1 MSEDQTDEMKSPEEF
16 PEENTSI
23 ESSSSDDQLGRRPGW
38 GRRELFR
45 ALASVPVFGAL
56 AYGVWRKTSSGDEKR
71 RKIFEEL
78 GVTGD
83 APAVIPEAISNPPS
97 EKLRLGVVGY
107 GGRGQAVMR
116 GAGFAPTEWTDR
128 QAEAARRNPRN
139 QTFDT
144 WMGQHD
150 LNLELTSVCDLFDV
164 YAERGLSAS
173 TNSTRPG
180 NREQQLAKRYRT
192 YEELL
197 DSGNVDLIICATPDH
212 WHSRVTMAAAERGIH
227 VYCEKCLTR
236 TEQEAHEVI
245 AAIREAGIVFQLGHQ
260 NRQNEAH
267 MKAKEICEK
276 NILGPITLVETTTN
290 RNDPVGAW
298 VYAIHPEASPQTID
312 WAQYEAASP
321 NPTGFSAERFF
332 RWRCWFD
339 YGTGLA
345 GDLLSHEY
353 DAVNQI
359 LDLGIPASA
368 VASGGVYFYKDGRDV
383 PDTFQVVYEY
393 PERNLTL
400 VYSATLSNGRGRGKV
415 LMGHDASMEVG
426 NGVTVI
432 AEGQST
438 RYEHLIDERVIDPS
452 DPLLTYR
459 PGFRGI
465 DAVTT
470 ATEQYFASRGLLFTY
485 RGGRR
490 FDPTHLHVKEWV
502 DAIRNG
508 GTTSCNVDRAFE
520 EAITCH
526 MATESYLRGRK
537 VTWDPVTKTIV

>member
-1 MSEDQTDEMKSPEEF
+1 MSEDHTHEMKSPEEF

-321 NPTGFSAERFF
+321 NPTDFSAERFF

-400 VYSATLSNGRGRGKV
+400 IYSATLSNGRGRGKV

>member
-116 GAGFAPTEWTDR
+116 GAGFAPTEWADR

-180 NREQQLAKRYRT
+180 NREQQLAQRYRT

-245 AAIREAGIVFQLGHQ
+245 AVSYTH
-260 NRQNEAH
+260 
-267 MKAKEICEK
+267 
-276 NILGPITLVETTTN
+276 
-290 RNDPVGAW
+290 
-298 VYAIHPEASPQTID
+298 
-312 WAQYEAASP
+312 
-321 NPTGFSAERFF
+321 
-332 RWRCWFD
+332 
-339 YGTGLA
+339 
-345 GDLLSHEY
+345 
-353 DAVNQI
+353 
-359 LDLGIPASA
+359 
-368 VASGGVYFYKDGRDV
+368 
-383 PDTFQVVYEY
+383 
-393 PERNLTL
+393 LTL
-400 VYSATLSNGRGRGKV
+400 
-415 LMGHDASMEVG
+415 
-426 NGVTVI
+426 
-432 AEGQST
+432 
-438 RYEHLIDERVIDPS
+438 
-452 DPLLTYR
+452 
-459 PGFRGI
+459 
-465 DAVTT
+465 
-470 ATEQYFASRGLLFTY
+470 
-485 RGGRR
+485 
-490 FDPTHLHVKEWV
+490 PTK
-502 DAIRNG
+502 A
-508 GTTSCNVDRAFE
+508 
-520 EAITCH
+520 
-526 MATESYLRGRK
+526 
-537 VTWDPVTKTIV
+537 